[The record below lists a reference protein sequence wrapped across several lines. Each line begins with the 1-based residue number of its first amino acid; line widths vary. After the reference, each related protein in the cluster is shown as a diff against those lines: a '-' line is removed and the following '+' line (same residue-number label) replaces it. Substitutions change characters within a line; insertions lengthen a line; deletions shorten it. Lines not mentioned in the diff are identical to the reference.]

1 MTLETLILVILI
13 IIFIVLVCMVVRQQT
28 APRSGS
34 ARCGCTNLNEHFV
47 NCKNTPP
54 PLQGR
59 FPQIPLF
66 NGIKPVKN
74 LPLGANETMV
84 VYDPLAG
91 YDGFQGS
98 CYNNINGVNK
108 LKKKNRYGTMRNSK
122 VPGNQSYAYCEY
134 GVDNPFD
141 KKK

>member
-1 MTLETLILVILI
+1 
-13 IIFIVLVCMVVRQQT
+13 MVVRQNHNTFSQ
-28 APRSGS
+28 
-34 ARCGCTNLNEHFV
+34 CGCTNYHEHFV

-54 PLQGR
+54 PLR
-59 FPQIPLF
+59 SPFSQIPLF

-74 LPLGANETMV
+74 VPLGANETMV
-84 VYDPLAG
+84 VYNGP
-91 YDGFQGS
+91 DGFQGS

-108 LKKKNRYGTMRNSK
+108 LKKKNRYGTMH
-122 VPGNQSYAYCEY
+122 PQGNQSYAYCEY